1 MAKICYLILIAVCM
15 VLIAGCAEKNSIEPG
30 QAHLHLNEKVSINL
44 TLLDSQKQNE
54 TLIFKIPT
62 ETTYSGEIDGVWY
75 SYTMESFDLKSE
87 NYNIYVTEEGLKI
100 AAKQNLNINNQK
112 TEFQGYIRQ
121 DIRGENY
128 IDIE

>member
-1 MAKICYLILIAVCM
+1 MAKIYYLILITVCM
-15 VLIAGCAEKNSIEPG
+15 VLITGCMEKNSIEPE
-30 QAHLHLNEKVSINL
+30 QARSYLNEKVSINL